1 VEELGVTLVALEP
14 VDRVDVTTLVDN
26 TADMLLPDVGP
37 VRRWGLSGTSGSLPV
52 APSGAAVGG
61 STFDFLRAEHGY
73 SALVD
78 VYRGGRMHRVLY
90 DTGVSPFG
98 LVENLDRLGISPDTF
113 QAIVLS
119 HGHFDHVAGMHGLIK
134 RLAARNLPVL
144 LHPDFWTRRRIASPD
159 RFVDLPTPSRAAI
172 EDAGFALIE
181 DRQPSFL
188 LGGMLLVTGEVPRR
202 TAFETGLPPG
212 HQAWVDGQ
220 WRHDPLVHEDQAL
233 VAHVRGRGLVIVTG
247 CGHAGIVNIVRQA
260 KRLTGVDQIL
270 LVTGGLHLR
279 DDPALAAT
287 VTALTEERPQLIVP
301 AHCTS
306 WLAHHAL
313 YDAMPQAYRPN
324 SVGSRFE
331 LKAAPETNPG
341 AAVAGPMGRAEVTT

>member
-1 VEELGVTLVALEP
+1 MTLIALEP
-14 VDRVDVTTLVDN
+14 VDRVVVTTLVDN

-37 VRRWGLSGTSGSLPV
+37 VRRWGLSGTGGPLPV
-52 APSGAAVGG
+52 APSGVAVGR
-61 STFDFLRAEHGY
+61 STLDFLRAEHGY

-78 VYRGGRMHRVLY
+78 VYQGGRMHRVLY
-90 DTGVSPFG
+90 DAGVSPFG
-98 LVENLDRLGISPDTF
+98 LVENLDRLGISPETF
-113 QAIVLS
+113 HAIVLS
-119 HGHFDHVAGMHGLIK
+119 HGHFDHVAGLHGLIK
-134 RLAARNLPVL
+134 RIGGRKLPVL
-144 LHPDFWTRRRIASPD
+144 LHPDFWSRRRIASPD
-159 RFVDLPTPSRAAI
+159 RFVDLPTPSRAGI
-172 EDAGFALIE
+172 EDAGFDLIE

-188 LGGMLLVTGEVPRR
+188 LGGALLVTGEVPRT

-233 VAHVRGRGLVIVTG
+233 VAHVRGRGLVVITG

-260 KRLTGVDQIL
+260 KRLTGVDQVY

-279 DDPALAAT
+279 DGPVLAET
-287 VTALTEERPQLIVP
+287 VAALTEERPQLVVP

-331 LKAAPETNPG
+331 LRAAPEMS
-341 AAVAGPMGRAEVTT
+341 VS

>member
-1 VEELGVTLVALEP
+1 MTLIALEP
-14 VDRVDVTTLVDN
+14 VDRVVVTTLVDN

-37 VRRWGLSGTSGSLPV
+37 VRRWGLSGTGGPLPV
-52 APSGAAVGG
+52 APSGVAVGR
-61 STFDFLRAEHGY
+61 STLDFLRAEHGY

-78 VYRGGRMHRVLY
+78 VYQGGRMHRVLY
-90 DTGVSPFG
+90 DAGVSPFG
-98 LVENLDRLGISPDTF
+98 LVENLDRLGISPETF
-113 QAIVLS
+113 HAIVLS
-119 HGHFDHVAGMHGLIK
+119 HGHFDHVAGLHGLIK
-134 RLAARNLPVL
+134 RIGGRKLPVL
-144 LHPDFWTRRRIASPD
+144 LHPDFWSRRRIASPD
-159 RFVDLPTPSRAAI
+159 RFVDLPTPSRAGI
-172 EDAGFALIE
+172 EDAGFDLIE

-188 LGGMLLVTGEVPRR
+188 LGGALLVTGEVPRT

-220 WRHDPLVHEDQAL
+220 WRHDPLVREDQAL
-233 VAHVRGRGLVIVTG
+233 VAHVRGRGLVVITG

-260 KRLTGVDQIL
+260 KRLTGVDQVY

-279 DDPALAAT
+279 DGPVLAET
-287 VTALTEERPQLIVP
+287 VAALTEERPQLVVP

-331 LKAAPETNPG
+331 LRAAPEMS
-341 AAVAGPMGRAEVTT
+341 VS

>member
-1 VEELGVTLVALEP
+1 LTVTLIALEP
-14 VDRVDVTTLVDN
+14 VDRVVVTTLVDN

-37 VRRWGLSGTSGSLPV
+37 VRRWGLSGTGGPLPV
-52 APSGAAVGG
+52 APSGVAVGR
-61 STFDFLRAEHGY
+61 STLDFLRAEHGY

-78 VYRGGRMHRVLY
+78 VYQGGRMHRVLY
-90 DTGVSPFG
+90 DAGVSPFG
-98 LVENLDRLGISPDTF
+98 LVENLDRLGISPETF
-113 QAIVLS
+113 HAIVLS
-119 HGHFDHVAGMHGLIK
+119 HGHFDHVAGLHGLIK
-134 RLAARNLPVL
+134 RIGGRKLPVL
-144 LHPDFWTRRRIASPD
+144 LHPDFWSRRRIASPD
-159 RFVDLPTPSRAAI
+159 RFVDLPTPSRAGI
-172 EDAGFALIE
+172 EDAGFDLIE

-188 LGGMLLVTGEVPRR
+188 LGGALLVTGEVPRT

-233 VAHVRGRGLVIVTG
+233 VAHVRGRGLVVITG

-260 KRLTGVDQIL
+260 KRLTGVDQVY

-279 DDPALAAT
+279 DGPVLAET
-287 VTALTEERPQLIVP
+287 VAALTEERPQLVVP

-313 YDAMPQAYRPN
+313 YDAMPQAYQPN

-331 LKAAPETNPG
+331 LRAAPEMS
-341 AAVAGPMGRAEVTT
+341 VS

>member
-1 VEELGVTLVALEP
+1 L
-14 VDRVDVTTLVDN
+14 
-26 TADMLLPDVGP
+26 
-37 VRRWGLSGTSGSLPV
+37 
-52 APSGAAVGG
+52 
-61 STFDFLRAEHGY
+61 DFLRAEHGY

-98 LVENLDRLGISPDTF
+98 LVENLDPLGISPDTF

-313 YDAMPQAYRPN
+313 YEAMPQAYRPN

-331 LKAAPETNPG
+331 LRAAAETK
-341 AAVAGPMGRAEVTT
+341 VS

>member
-1 VEELGVTLVALEP
+1 LTVTLIALEP
-14 VDRVDVTTLVDN
+14 VDRVVVTTLVDN

-37 VRRWGLSGTSGSLPV
+37 VRRWGLSGTGGPLPV
-52 APSGAAVGG
+52 APSGVAVGR
-61 STFDFLRAEHGY
+61 STLDFLRAEHGY

-78 VYRGGRMHRVLY
+78 VYQGGWMHRVLY
-90 DTGVSPFG
+90 DAGVSPFG
-98 LVENLDRLGISPDTF
+98 LVENLDRLGISPETF
-113 QAIVLS
+113 HAIVLS
-119 HGHFDHVAGMHGLIK
+119 HGHFDHVAGLHGLIK
-134 RLAARNLPVL
+134 RIGGRKLPVL
-144 LHPDFWTRRRIASPD
+144 LHPDFWSRRRIASPD
-159 RFVDLPTPSRAAI
+159 RFVDLPTPSRAGI
-172 EDAGFALIE
+172 EDAGFDLIE

-188 LGGMLLVTGEVPRR
+188 LGGALLVTGEVPRT

-233 VAHVRGRGLVIVTG
+233 VAHVRGRGLVVITG

-260 KRLTGVDQIL
+260 KRLTGVDQVY

-279 DDPALAAT
+279 DGPVLAET
-287 VTALTEERPQLIVP
+287 VAALTEERPQLVVP

-313 YDAMPQAYRPN
+313 YDAMPQAYQPN

-331 LKAAPETNPG
+331 LRAAPEMS
-341 AAVAGPMGRAEVTT
+341 VS

>member
-1 VEELGVTLVALEP
+1 L
-14 VDRVDVTTLVDN
+14 
-26 TADMLLPDVGP
+26 
-37 VRRWGLSGTSGSLPV
+37 
-52 APSGAAVGG
+52 
-61 STFDFLRAEHGY
+61 DFLRAEHGY

>member
-1 VEELGVTLVALEP
+1 VEEFGVTLVALEP

-61 STFDFLRAEHGY
+61 STLDFLRAEHGY

-119 HGHFDHVAGMHGLIK
+119 HGHFDH
-134 RLAARNLPVL
+134 
-144 LHPDFWTRRRIASPD
+144 
-159 RFVDLPTPSRAAI
+159 
-172 EDAGFALIE
+172 
-181 DRQPSFL
+181 
-188 LGGMLLVTGEVPRR
+188 LLVTGEVPRR

-247 CGHAGIVNIVRQA
+247 WGHAGIVNIVRQA
-260 KRLTGVDQIL
+260 KRLTGVD
-270 LVTGGLHLR
+270 
-279 DDPALAAT
+279 
-287 VTALTEERPQLIVP
+287 
-301 AHCTS
+301 
-306 WLAHHAL
+306 L

-341 AAVAGPMGRAEVTT
+341 AAVAGPTGRTEVTT

>member
-1 VEELGVTLVALEP
+1 VEEFGVTLVALEP

-61 STFDFLRAEHGY
+61 STLDFLRAEHGY

-247 CGHAGIVNIVRQA
+247 CGHAGIVNIVRRA

-279 DDPALAAT
+279 DDPALTPT

>member
-1 VEELGVTLVALEP
+1 MTLVALEP

-61 STFDFLRAEHGY
+61 STLDFLRAEHGY
-73 SALVD
+73 SALVH

-98 LVENLDRLGISPDTF
+98 LVENLDRLGISPHTF
-113 QAIVLS
+113 EAIVLS
-119 HGHFDHVAGMHGLIK
+119 HGHFDHVAGLHGLIK
-134 RLAARNLPVL
+134 RIGGRKLPVL
-144 LHPDFWTRRRIASPD
+144 LHPDFWSRRRIASPD

-188 LGGMLLVTGEVPRR
+188 LGGVLLVTGEVPRT

-212 HQAWVDGQ
+212 HQAWVDGR

-233 VAHVRGRGLVIVTG
+233 VAHIRGRGLVVVTG

-260 KRLTGVDQIL
+260 KRLTGVDQVH

-279 DDPALAAT
+279 DGPVLAAT
-287 VTALTEERPQLIVP
+287 VAALTEERPQLVVP

-313 YDAMPQAYRPN
+313 YDAMPQAYRRTR
-324 SVGSRFE
+324 SAAGS
-331 LKAAPETNPG
+331 N
-341 AAVAGPMGRAEVTT
+341 

>member
-1 VEELGVTLVALEP
+1 VTLPHLEP

-37 VRRWGLSGTSGSLPV
+37 VRRWGLSGTGGPLPV
-52 APSGAAVGG
+52 APSGVAVGG
-61 STFDFLRAEHGY
+61 STLDFLRAEHGY

-78 VYRGGRMHRVLY
+78 VYQGGRMHRVLY
-90 DTGVSPFG
+90 DAGVSPFG

-119 HGHFDHVAGMHGLIK
+119 HGHFDHVAGLHGLIK
-134 RLAARNLPVL
+134 RIGGRKLPVL
-144 LHPDFWTRRRIASPD
+144 LHPDFWSRRRIASPD

-188 LGGMLLVTGEVPRR
+188 LGAVLLVTGEVPRT

-233 VAHVRGRGLVIVTG
+233 VAHVRGRGLVVVTG

-260 KRLTGVDQIL
+260 RRLTGVDQIH

-279 DDPALAAT
+279 DGPLLAETVGALA
-287 VTALTEERPQLIVP
+287 EERPQLVVP

-313 YDAMPQAYRPN
+313 YEAMPQAYRPN

-331 LKAAPETNPG
+331 LRAAPETK
-341 AAVAGPMGRAEVTT
+341 VS

>member
-1 VEELGVTLVALEP
+1 MVEQRRDLVEGSAVTRLRLEP

-37 VRRWGLSGTSGSLPV
+37 VRRWGLSGTGGPLPV
-52 APSGAAVGG
+52 APSGVAVGG
-61 STFDFLRAEHGY
+61 STLDFLRAEHGY

-78 VYRGGRMHRVLY
+78 VYQDGRIHRVLY
-90 DTGVSPFG
+90 DAGVSPFG
-98 LVENLDRLGISPDTF
+98 LVENLDRLGISPNTF

-119 HGHFDHVAGMHGLIK
+119 HGHFDHVAGLHGLIK
-134 RLAARNLPVL
+134 RMGVRKLPVL
-144 LHPDFWTRRRIASPD
+144 LHPDFWTRRRIATPD
-159 RFVDLPTPSRAAI
+159 RFIDLPTPSRAAI

-188 LGGMLLVTGEVPRR
+188 LGGLLLVTGEVPRT
-202 TAFETGLPPG
+202 TAFETGLPAG
-212 HQAWVDGQ
+212 HQASADGQ

-233 VAHVRGRGLVIVTG
+233 VAHVRGRGLVVVTG

-260 KRLTGVDQIL
+260 KRLTGVDQIH

-279 DDPALAAT
+279 DGPTLAAT
-287 VTALTEERPQLIVP
+287 VTALTEEQPQLIVP

-313 YDAMPQAYRPN
+313 YEAMPQAYRPN

-331 LKAAPETNPG
+331 LLAAPATK
-341 AAVAGPMGRAEVTT
+341 VS